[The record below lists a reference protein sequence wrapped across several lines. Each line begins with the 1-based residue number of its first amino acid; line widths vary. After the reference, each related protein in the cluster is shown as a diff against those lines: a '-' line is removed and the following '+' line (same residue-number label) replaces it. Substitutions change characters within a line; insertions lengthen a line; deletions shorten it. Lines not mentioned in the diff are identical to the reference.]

1 MSTRGRRG
9 RGRPPKTPLSSVR
22 PRSNFLRKPK
32 AYQNHGTPSS
42 DPSSRSSTPVST
54 PGTPVRG
61 QGRGRSREAAQ
72 RGRHF
77 IQHMIFEDDD
87 QSRSSI
93 DTEEKVSDVL
103 DDLDENDPVS
113 DASYEES
120 DSDCSND
127 SFSTIGS
134 SAGRRKLF
142 FGRRP
147 RTPELLDDK
156 DIARLKL
163 PPTSTDLM
171 IPIENLMQSLS
182 IYEVLRHFR
191 TILRLSPFSFEDFCA
206 AIMSDEVSSLLTEIH
221 ITLYKALWR
230 EEDGN
235 NTAFGPSDM
244 KDSINISLF
253 FVDAFT
259 WPESIRALLDT
270 ESDRYPEYKVAI
282 ESLEHPDFPFVPVEE
297 RLKVLKTLTDLFL
310 VTNNVREEIMNEG
323 NIQYDDHC
331 RNCHKLGDLLCC
343 ETCSAVYHLTCV
355 EPPME
360 EVPEEDWVCGVC
372 RAHKIKGVTDC
383 VSEAEKSG
391 LLCRQEPIGFDR
403 HGRKYWFLVRRIV
416 VEGEN
421 EVWYYSTKGQIDEL
435 LEVLDSEGW
444 ERDLVSA
451 IYEFKED
458 VLKQMAVT
466 HELTMSHKGNRKSA
480 LELETAEIVKTQAER
495 SLRKA
500 QEETERKIKE
510 EEEDK
515 RKKEEEES
523 AEKRN
528 LEGKDSGELD
538 GPKENG
544 TLWEKDEIKE
554 ETQLG
559 NLEKTDMDISE
570 LIKTETTT
578 SVTSNVTTSTTVSDN
593 GTSTLQK
600 TELLTTT
607 TTTSTLMK
615 SITTISESSEVV
627 PKMEDAK
634 EEMMDQDIKTEV
646 KEEIVENNIDG
657 SETNVDVKSEQLS
670 DLQNEIKQPVDI
682 KKIDLK
688 NLTQVSVNDKPK
700 STIMNVQSVCPNVKQ
715 TVLKMNDD
723 SSPQKQTRTVLI
735 VNRDGNKVTLAV
747 SKQPLDGTKAETT
760 TIQQTSTTT
769 TASALAEAR
778 KIVTR
783 SKTGSLTPKQF
794 TDSITGTTSVKTL
807 SKLSSSSSDDLLV
820 INKDGDITRVTRSK
834 SATVTSLQ
842 HFKLG
847 MECNFKNYVNQY
859 ATNNLALNKYQHN
872 EERDK
877 RRYLS
882 HKFSLTQASEFKWNG
897 ANHGKKSVVIQTLML
912 TIIQLESSIPSSFLH
927 PNWPLHRQ
935 SWTNAVHMCRKPS
948 DFSLALSILEAC
960 MKPVIFNPVWSEALG
975 HCRLQ
980 KITSLDREEMKKRE
994 KEIRKRKEEEDE
1006 GRPLVWIKY
1015 TLGLKHQVW
1024 KQRGEEYRV
1033 TGGQGW
1039 RWLSTTRKYQFVP
1052 QDTVGLR
1059 NVARKIQ
1066 ARKRKAADATPKA
1079 ANASQKTA
1087 SSPVSTDK
1095 TEGEEEHMDVD
1106 QEITEPPKTT
1116 DSKEDSAKEDL
1127 DSSMDKESVKCNSDA
1142 GDCHAVNSV
1151 DAVDTNEETGERV
1164 EVPVVKD
1171 SSPESADNGGSSDKN
1186 VTNNNEGQC
1195 SSVGDDKMEVDI
1207 ESVSPVKKSVSQTPA
1222 PLKSDNVEK
1231 KLDLFN
1237 YTLPPKLDIPQV
1249 DVCRAMNE
1257 RTHYPKVTKPY
1268 AKLDLLL
1275 QRRLKQEEIENKQR
1289 QALQQQINWKL
1300 KSQNSPDGDKKDDS
1314 KDSSEEKDTES
1325 KEDKSEDPLDLD
1337 EVTLPCYSYSC
1348 REKGKEFCFSPT
1360 CRKALLDES
1369 ELIDMDIAEDA
1380 IEAEKDKSIAE
1391 MSMED
1396 EDVDIEGDKEEKMDK
1411 KEKSE
1416 EKDSLVDVEK
1426 DDEGTNKNT
1435 NSSSF
1440 TSKTP
1445 SDSSSS
1451 ATASEASKTPTTT
1464 SPATT
1469 SAISSAL
1476 SAMKSP
1482 ASRAAAVAQLLAN
1495 RPGLKAFTQAQL
1507 LLKQAIEKMSVQEL
1521 KSKMPPARSTKE
1533 PIKLVKYAKFGQKPT
1548 AKKKAS
1554 LPPCHKYLTPSRKRS
1569 ALVLEKH
1576 DLRKMARTKGLI
1588 ETKQFNYN
1596 CKMNNVNWIYPCPR
1610 PLFRTSWR
1618 YRTQTVKSFGGVGL
1632 QLRILWACLR
1642 WDDLS
1647 IKPPAGGTNTVSTE
1661 TEITTKELLKRRDV
1675 GRDGLRSEF
1684 QVRKIVVPLGLP
1696 SQPKEKYT
1704 PQRSGLRERRRAESP
1719 KQTEPSVTETWTP
1732 EEELELWEI
1741 KQFGE
1746 KLAKQRAAIQ
1756 EKSSQDSVKTT
1767 VNAVQLKAQL
1777 EMQLKQQRLALQQ
1790 KRMMESQGSTTA
1802 TTTSTV
1808 TVSAVGTTSLI
1819 STVQSTAGGTIIKPA
1834 TTSNS
1839 ILGGTSILKTVQVQP
1854 KTIIAG
1860 SQGTPGRS
1868 LVRFQIPRSAVQ
1880 QIQSSNSSNITLA
1893 PKPGLVATA
1902 ATTNTVTSPARVVVP
1917 APVSTAQSLT
1927 PKVQL
1932 RPQVVAQGVPGQVQ
1946 NLQIIQGPQGQL
1958 QVRGLLPGQQIIR
1971 LPDGRLQ
1978 LLSMPQTPQVA
1989 AATPTPTVTPA
2000 TTVATP
2006 TLVPPRTQLAIR
2018 PQTSIIVTNATGG
2031 TQTATTPAR
2040 IIIPSQNLPT
2050 ALGSS
2055 SPGISLV
2062 SAAKEGGLV
2071 ATVVKGSSPPSISLA
2086 APKVIAPGLVT
2097 GSATMSGTQ
2106 AVTMTTSSAAGALA
2120 SAIKTI
2126 TLQKPV
2132 SSTTIPSPITV
2143 TSLPQMVS
2151 GGLPKVITATRA
2163 GLPGQLI
2170 VQTPRPPGQP
2180 LLMARPQVPTTV
2192 STAPVTSVSAAAATK
2207 YAVTPQVVQQVVR
2220 QALMQNQTP
2229 EIQAKLLAMQRLMTQ
2244 PKTSSAIAELADA
2257 ITISTASSEAGVEG
2271 AKFPIAALSK
2281 TQTPTVAVDLN
2292 RPRQFKTTVVEKEE
2306 QNRLT
2311 VCGQVLRNVIE
2322 KIEKKERDDG
2332 RRMKKQEME
2341 EEKHK
2346 RLMVAKLQGTLFKH
2360 KEALKKEILKKR
2372 SIMEKNL
2379 QQEIQAEVNE
2389 QLKKRKKKP
2398 DSPGRPLV
2406 TVTSQKAPLLNQDQ
2420 TIMTEEPKRKKQK
2433 IISTGGRAFNPK
2445 EKLYCVCKLPYDT
2458 TKFYIGCDLC
2468 SNWFHGDCVGISEGR
2483 AKTID
2488 TYVCGECKKQ
2498 KETATEELYCLC
2510 RTPYDEAQFYI
2521 GCDRCQDW
2529 FHGRCVGVSQGEA
2542 DHIDTY
2548 ICPNCMRKEE
2558 ADPVSQKELLDR
2570 DYDTL
2575 RRLVK
2580 SLQSHKMAWPFLE
2593 AVDRNEVPDYYH
2605 VVKDP
2610 MDLTTVEK
2618 RLQKKKYHR
2627 LKDFVK
2633 DVTKIFDNCRLYNPT
2648 DTPFYQCAEVLETFF
2663 VQKLKSV
2670 KERI

>member
-54 PGTPVRG
+54 PGTPIRG

-77 IQHMIFEDDD
+77 IQNMIFEDDD
-87 QSRSSI
+87 QSRSSL
-93 DTEEKVSDVL
+93 DPEDKASDVI

-120 DSDCSND
+120 DSDYSDD

-147 RTPELLDDK
+147 KTPELPDDK
-156 DIARLKL
+156 DITPLTM
-163 PPTSTDLM
+163 PPSSTDLL

-206 AIMSDEVSSLLTEIH
+206 AIMSDEISSLLTEIH

-403 HGRKYWFLVRRIV
+403 HGRKYWFLVRRII

-444 ERDLVSA
+444 EKDLVNA

-458 VLKQMAVT
+458 ILKQMAVT
-466 HELTMSHKGNRKSA
+466 HELTMLHKGSKKSA
-480 LELETAEIVKTQAER
+480 LELEINEVAKTQAER

-500 QEETERKIKE
+500 QEEAERKIKE
-510 EEEDK
+510 EEEEK
-515 RKKEEEES
+515 RRKEEEES
-523 AEKRN
+523 EEKRN
-528 LEGKDSGELD
+528 LEENKESMELD

-544 TLWEKDEIKE
+544 ATWAKDEIKE
-554 ETQLG
+554 DTIQANMVMI
-559 NLEKTDMDISE
+559 NLI
-570 LIKTETTT
+570 TE
-578 SVTSNVTTSTTVSDN
+578 V
-593 GTSTLQK
+593 
-600 TELLTTT
+600 LTTT
-607 TTTSTLMK
+607 TTTSTLVK
-615 SITTISESSEVV
+615 SVTTISESSTVT
-627 PKMEDAK
+627 PKMEDIK
-634 EEMMDQDIKTEV
+634 EEMEVDIKSEL
-646 KEEIVENNIDG
+646 KEEIMENNVET
-657 SETNVDVKSEQLS
+657 SEINQEVKSEQLK
-670 DLQNEIKQPVDI
+670 DLQNQVKQPLDI
-682 KKIDLK
+682 RKIDLK
-688 NLTQVSVNDKPK
+688 NLTQVNDKPK

-715 TVLKMNDD
+715 TVLKMNDE

-834 SATVTSLQ
+834 SASVSALQQQ

-897 ANHGKKSVVIQTLML
+897 ANHGKKSTVIQTLML

-994 KEIRKRKEEEDE
+994 KELRKRKEEEEE

-1039 RWLSTTRKYQFVP
+1039 RWISSTRKYQFVP

-1066 ARKRKAADATPKA
+1066 ARKRKAAEVIPKA
-1079 ANASQKTA
+1079 ADSNPKSV
-1087 SSPVSTDK
+1087 SSPSKSEGAESVAMDTKVEEEK
-1095 TEGEEEHMDVD
+1095 TETSPANCNE
-1106 QEITEPPKTT
+1106 
-1116 DSKEDSAKEDL
+1116 EDS
-1127 DSSMDKESVKCNSDA
+1127 
-1142 GDCHAVNSV
+1142 G
-1151 DAVDTNEETGERV
+1151 
-1164 EVPVVKD
+1164 
-1171 SSPESADNGGSSDKN
+1171 ADNGELNDKSG
-1186 VTNNNEGQC
+1186 TNKNLNQC
-1195 SSVGDDKMEVDI
+1195 TSVGDDQMEVDI
-1207 ESVSPVKKSVSQTPA
+1207 ESVSPVKKSVVQTSA
-1222 PLKSDNVEK
+1222 PVKVDNSEK
-1231 KLDLFN
+1231 KLDLLN
-1237 YTLPPKLDIPQV
+1237 HTLPPKLDIPQV
-1249 DVCRAMNE
+1249 DVCKAMNE

-1300 KSQNSPDGDKKDDS
+1300 KSQNSPDKKDES

-1325 KEDKSEDPLDLD
+1325 KEDKSEDPCELDD
-1337 EVTLPCYSYSC
+1337 VSMPCYSYLC
-1348 REKGKEFCFSPT
+1348 REKGKEFCYSPT
-1360 CRKALLDES
+1360 CRKAVLDES
-1369 ELIDMDIAEDA
+1369 ELMDMDIAEDA
-1380 IEAEKDKSIAE
+1380 IEAEKDKSIAD

-1396 EDVDIEGDKEEKMDK
+1396 EDVDIEGDKEEKTDK
-1411 KEKSE
+1411 KEKAE
-1416 EKDSLVDVEK
+1416 EKDSLIDVEK
-1426 DDEGTNKNT
+1426 DEEGTNKNS
-1435 NSSSF
+1435 NSSSIPKVP
-1440 TSKTP
+1440 S
-1445 SDSSSS
+1445 SDSSTSS
-1451 ATASEASKTPTTT
+1451 NTSSLVSKTPTTT
-1464 SPATT
+1464 SPGTT

-1482 ASRAAAVAQLLAN
+1482 SSRAAAVAQLLAN

-1507 LLKQAIEKMSVQEL
+1507 MLKQAIEKMSVEEL
-1521 KSKMPPARSTKE
+1521 KSKMPPARSSKE
-1533 PIKLVKYAKFGQKPT
+1533 PIKLVKYAKFGQKPA

-1576 DLRKMARTKGLI
+1576 DLRKMARTKGLT

-1632 QLRILWACLR
+1632 QMRILWACLR

-1684 QVRKIVVPLGLP
+1684 LVRKIVVPLGLP

-1756 EKSSQDSVKTT
+1756 EKTSQDSVKTA
-1767 VNAVQLKAQL
+1767 VNAQQLKAQL

-1790 KRMMESQGSTTA
+1790 KRMMESQGSTAA
-1802 TTTSTV
+1802 TTTST
-1808 TVSAVGTTSLI
+1808 TTISSAAATSLI

-1834 TTSNS
+1834 TTANS

-1854 KTIIAG
+1854 KTVIAG

-1880 QIQSSNSSNITLA
+1880 QMQSSSSSNITLA
-1893 PKPGLVATA
+1893 PKPGLVTTA
-1902 ATTNTVTSPARVVVP
+1902 VTTSAVTSPARVVVP
-1917 APVSTAQSLT
+1917 APTSTPQSLT
-1927 PKVQL
+1927 PKVQF

-1978 LLSMPQTPQVA
+1978 LLSMPQSPQVA
-1989 AATPTPTVTPA
+1989 SATPTPTVTPA
-2000 TTVATP
+2000 TTVAAPALT
-2006 TLVPPRTQLAIR
+2006 PPRTQLAIR
-2018 PQTSIIVTNATGG
+2018 PQTSIIVSNASGS

-2050 ALGSS
+2050 ALGSP

-2071 ATVVKGSSPPSISLA
+2071 ATVVKGNSPTSISLA
-2086 APKVIAPGLVT
+2086 TPKVLAPGLVT
-2097 GSATMSGTQ
+2097 GSSTLSGTQ

-2132 SSTTIPSPITV
+2132 SSSTITSPITV
-2143 TSLPQMVS
+2143 TSMPQVGS
-2151 GGLPKVITATRA
+2151 SGLPKIVTATRA
-2163 GLPGQLI
+2163 ALPGQLI
-2170 VQTPRPPGQP
+2170 VQTPRPQGQP

-2192 STAPVTSVSAAAATK
+2192 STAPVTTVSAAAATK

-2244 PKTSSAIAELADA
+2244 PKTAGSLAELADS
-2257 ITISTASSEAGVEG
+2257 ITISTSGSEIGVEG
-2271 AKFPIAALSK
+2271 AKVPISAISK
-2281 TQTPTVAVDLN
+2281 AQVPTATPDQN
-2292 RPRQFKTTVVEKEE
+2292 RPRQLKTTVVEKEE

-2311 VCGQVLRNVIE
+2311 ICGQVLRNVIE
-2322 KIEKKERDDG
+2322 KIEKKERDES

-2398 DSPGRPLV
+2398 DSPVRPLV
-2406 TVTSQKAPLLNQDQ
+2406 TVTSQKAPILNPDQ
-2420 TIMTEEPKRKKQK
+2420 TIAQDEPKRKKQK
-2433 IISTGGRAFNPK
+2433 IISTGSRAFNPK
-2445 EKLYCVCKLPYDT
+2445 EKLYCVCKTPYDA

-2468 SNWFHGDCVGISEGR
+2468 SNWFHGDCVGISEER

-2558 ADPVSQKELLDR
+2558 ADPISQKELLDR

-2605 VVKDP
+2605 VIKDP
-2610 MDLTTVEK
+2610 MDLMTVER
-2618 RLQKKKYHR
+2618 RLQKKKYSK

>member
-22 PRSNFLRKPK
+22 PRSTFLRKPK

-77 IQHMIFEDDD
+77 IQNMIFEDDD
-87 QSRSSI
+87 QSRSSL

-103 DDLDENDPVS
+103 DDLDENEPVS
-113 DASYEES
+113 DASYEDS
-120 DSDCSND
+120 DSDYSDD

-147 RTPELLDDK
+147 KTPELLDDK
-156 DIARLKL
+156 DITPLNL
-163 PPTSTDLM
+163 PPSSTDLL

-191 TILRLSPFSFEDFCA
+191 TILRISPFTFEDFCA
-206 AIMSDEVSSLLTEIH
+206 AILSDEVSSLLTEIH

-282 ESLEHPDFPFVPVEE
+282 ESLEHQEFPFVPVEE

-372 RAHKIKGVTDC
+372 RAHKVKGVTDC

-403 HGRKYWFLVRRIV
+403 HGRKYWFLVRRII
-416 VEGEN
+416 VEGDN
-421 EVWYYSTKGQIDEL
+421 GVWYYSTKGQIDEL
-435 LEVLDSEGW
+435 LEMLDAEGW
-444 ERDLVSA
+444 EKDLVNA
-451 IYEFKED
+451 INEFKED
-458 VLKQMAVT
+458 ILKQMAIT
-466 HELTMSHKGNRKSA
+466 HELTMLHKGNKKSA
-480 LELETAEIVKTQAER
+480 LELEMNEIVKTQAER

-500 QEETERKIKE
+500 QEEAERKIKE
-510 EEEDK
+510 EEEEK

-523 AEKRN
+523 EEKRN
-528 LEGKDSGELD
+528 LEDNKELGELV

-544 TLWEKDEIKE
+544 AAWGKDEIKD
-554 ETQLG
+554 ETHLD
-559 NLEKTDMDISE
+559 NLEKTDTEITE

-578 SVTSNVTTSTTVSDN
+578 SVTSNVTMSTTVSGN
-593 GTSTLQK
+593 GSATMEK
-600 TELLTTT
+600 TELLTST
-607 TTTSTLMK
+607 TTTSTLLK
-615 SITTISESSEVV
+615 SITTTSEPSSVI
-627 PKMEDAK
+627 PKMEDVK
-634 EEMMDQDIKTEV
+634 EEMEVDVKTEV
-646 KEEIVENNIDG
+646 KEEIVENNLET
-657 SETNVDVKSEQLS
+657 SETNQEIKSEQLT
-670 DLQNEIKQPVDI
+670 DLQNQIKQPIDI
-682 KKIDLK
+682 KKLDLK
-688 NLTQVSVNDKPK
+688 NLTQVGVNDKPK

-723 SSPQKQTRTVLI
+723 NSPQKQTRTVLI

-834 SATVTSLQ
+834 SATVNALQHQ

-847 MECNFKNYVNQY
+847 MEYNFKNYVNQY

-897 ANHGKKSVVIQTLML
+897 ANHGKKSTVIQTLML

-994 KEIRKRKEEEDE
+994 KELRKRKEEEEE

-1039 RWLSTTRKYQFVP
+1039 RWLSSTRKYQFVP

-1066 ARKRKAADATPKA
+1066 ARKRKAADALPKA
-1079 ANASQKTA
+1079 VDSVPSTA
-1087 SSPVSTDK
+1087 SSPGK
-1095 TEGEEEHMDVD
+1095 TEELDYKEGDTNVEEEKMESS
-1106 QEITEPPKTT
+1106 QTT
-1116 DSKEDSAKEDL
+1116 DSNEGSIKEDVDTSK
-1127 DSSMDKESVKCNSDA
+1127 DKESTPSNEVVRPDSVS
-1142 GDCHAVNSV
+1142 VNSI
-1151 DAVDTNEETGERV
+1151 DAIDTNDNKEKSV
-1164 EVPVVKD
+1164 EISGVKE
-1171 SSPESADNGGSSDKN
+1171 SSPEGADDRDNSDN
-1186 VTNNNEGQC
+1186 SVAANNSHTQC
-1195 SSVGDDKMEVDI
+1195 SSVGEEKMEVDI
-1207 ESVSPVKKSVSQTPA
+1207 ESVSPIKKAGIQTSVLPKAENT
-1222 PLKSDNVEK
+1222 EK

-1237 YTLPPKLDIPQV
+1237 YALPPKLEIPQV

-1257 RTHYPKVTKPY
+1257 RTYYPKVTKPY

-1300 KSQNSPDGDKKDDS
+1300 KSQNSPGADKKDDS
-1314 KDSSEEKDTES
+1314 KDSMEDKDTEN
-1325 KEDKSEDPLDLD
+1325 KEDKSVDPCELD
-1337 EVTLPCYSYSC
+1337 EDSLPCYSYMC
-1348 REKGKEFCFSPT
+1348 REKGKEFCYSPT
-1360 CRKALLDES
+1360 CRKVVLDES
-1369 ELIDMDIAEDA
+1369 ELMDMDMAEDA
-1380 IEAEKDKSIAE
+1380 IETEKDKSIAD

-1396 EDVDIEGDKEEKMDK
+1396 EDVDIEGDKEEKTDK

-1416 EKDSLVDVEK
+1416 DKDSLIDVEK
-1426 DDEGTNKNT
+1426 DEEGTNKNT
-1435 NSSSF
+1435 NSSSA
-1440 TSKTP
+1440 TSKIP
-1445 SDSSSS
+1445 SSDSS
-1451 ATASEASKTPTTT
+1451 TT
-1464 SPATT
+1464 SPGTT

-1482 ASRAAAVAQLLAN
+1482 SSRAAAVAQLLAN

-1507 LLKQAIEKMSVQEL
+1507 MLKQAIEKMSVQEL
-1521 KSKMPPARSTKE
+1521 KSKMPPPRSTKE
-1533 PIKLVKYAKFGQKPT
+1533 PIKLVKYAKFGQKPA

-1569 ALVLEKH
+1569 ALVLEKY
-1576 DLRKMARTKGLI
+1576 DLRKMARTKGHT

-1632 QLRILWACLR
+1632 QMRILWACLR

-1684 QVRKIVVPLGLP
+1684 LVRKIVVPLGLP

-1756 EKSSQDSVKTT
+1756 EKTSQDSVKTSM
-1767 VNAVQLKAQL
+1767 NAQQLKAQL

-1790 KRMMESQGSTTA
+1790 KRMLESQGSTTA
-1802 TTTSTV
+1802 STTSTS
-1808 TVSAVGTTSLI
+1808 TISTAAATSLI

-1880 QIQSSNSSNITLA
+1880 QIQSSSSSNITLA
-1893 PKPGLVATA
+1893 PKPGQATTA
-1902 ATTNTVTSPARVVVP
+1902 VTTNTVTSPARVVVP
-1917 APVSTAQSLT
+1917 APASSTPQPLT

-1978 LLSMPQTPQVA
+1978 LLSMPQSPQVA
-1989 AATPTPTVTPA
+1989 TATPTPAVTPA
-2000 TTVATP
+2000 TTVASP
-2006 TLVPPRTQLAIR
+2006 ALAPPRTQLAIR
-2018 PQTSIIVTNATGG
+2018 PQTSIIVSNASGG

-2040 IIIPSQNLPT
+2040 IIIPSQNLPS

-2071 ATVVKGSSPPSISLA
+2071 ATVVKGNSPTSISLA
-2086 APKVIAPGLVT
+2086 TPKVIAPGLAT
-2097 GSATMSGTQ
+2097 GSTALSGTQ
-2106 AVTMTTSSAAGALA
+2106 AVTMTTSSTAGALA

-2132 SSTTIPSPITV
+2132 SSNSPITV
-2143 TSLPQMVS
+2143 TSLPQVGSS
-2151 GGLPKVITATRA
+2151 GIPKIMTASRTA
-2163 GLPGQLI
+2163 LPGQLI
-2170 VQTPRPPGQP
+2170 VQSPRPQGQP
-2180 LLMARPQVPTTV
+2180 LLMARPQVTTAV
-2192 STAPVTSVSAAAATK
+2192 SAAPVTTVSAAAATK

-2244 PKTSSAIAELADA
+2244 PKTSGSLAELADS
-2257 ITISTASSEAGVEG
+2257 ITISAAGSDLGVEG
-2271 AKFPIAALSK
+2271 AKVPISAISKAQLPTAL
-2281 TQTPTVAVDLN
+2281 PDLN
-2292 RPRQFKTTVVEKEE
+2292 RPRQLKSTVVEKEE

-2322 KIEKKERDDG
+2322 KIEKKERDES

-2389 QLKKRKKKP
+2389 HLKKRKKKP
-2398 DSPGRPLV
+2398 DSPVRPLV
-2406 TVTSQKAPLLNQDQ
+2406 TVTSQKAPMLNPDQ
-2420 TIMTEEPKRKKQK
+2420 TIVQDEPKRKKQK

-2445 EKLYCVCKLPYDT
+2445 EKLYCICKTPYEA

-2468 SNWFHGDCVGISEGR
+2468 SNWFHGECVGISEER

-2558 ADPVSQKELLDR
+2558 ADPISQKELLDR

-2575 RRLVK
+2575 RRLIK

-2605 VVKDP
+2605 VIKDP
-2610 MDLTTVEK
+2610 MDLTTVER
-2618 RLQKKKYHR
+2618 RLQKKKYHK

>member
-77 IQHMIFEDDD
+77 IQNMIFEDDE
-87 QSRSSI
+87 QSRSSL
-93 DTEEKVSDVL
+93 DPEDKASDVL
-103 DDLDENDPVS
+103 DDLDETDPVS

-120 DSDCSND
+120 DSDYSDD
-127 SFSTIGS
+127 SFSTTGS

-147 RTPELLDDK
+147 KTPELLDDK
-156 DIARLKL
+156 DIPPLNL
-163 PPTSTDLM
+163 PPSSTDLL

-191 TILRLSPFSFEDFCA
+191 TILRLSPFTFEDFCA
-206 AIMSDEVSSLLTEIH
+206 AILSDEVSPLLTEIH

-372 RAHKIKGVTDC
+372 RAHKVKGVTDC

-403 HGRKYWFLVRRIV
+403 HGRKYWFLVRRII

-435 LEVLDSEGW
+435 LEVLDTEGW
-444 ERDLVSA
+444 EKDLVSA

-458 VLKQMAVT
+458 ILKQMAIT
-466 HELTMSHKGNRKSA
+466 HELTMSHKGNKKSA
-480 LELETAEIVKTQAER
+480 LELEMNEIVKTQAER

-500 QEETERKIKE
+500 QEEAERKIKE
-510 EEEDK
+510 EEEEKK
-515 RKKEEEES
+515 RKEEEENEERKS
-523 AEKRN
+523 QEK
-528 LEGKDSGELD
+528 EFGEFD

-544 TLWEKDEIKE
+544 TIWEKAEVKDESSLDRMEKSDMEIKE
-554 ETQLG
+554 
-559 NLEKTDMDISE
+559 M
-570 LIKTETTT
+570 IKTETTT
-578 SVTSNVTTSTTVSDN
+578 HVTNVTTSVSGNGDATVE
-593 GTSTLQK
+593 K
-600 TELLTTT
+600 TELVTTT
-607 TTTSTLMK
+607 TTTSSLIK
-615 SITTISESSEVV
+615 SITTTSENSTAVNS
-627 PKMEDAK
+627 MEDIK
-634 EEMMDQDIKTEV
+634 DEMEAGVKTEV
-646 KEEIVENNIDG
+646 KEEAVDNCM
-657 SETNVDVKSEQLS
+657 ETNETEVKSET
-670 DLQNEIKQPVDI
+670 DLQNQIKQPLDI
-682 KKIDLK
+682 RKLDLK
-688 NLTQVSVNDKPK
+688 NLTQVSSVNDKPK

-723 SSPQKQTRTVLI
+723 SSSPQKQTRTVLI

-747 SKQPLDGTKAETT
+747 SKQPLDGSKAETT

-834 SATVTSLQ
+834 SSTVSALQHQ

-847 MECNFKNYVNQY
+847 MECSFKNYVNQY

-897 ANHGKKSVVIQTLML
+897 VNHGKRSSVIQTLML

-994 KEIRKRKEEEDE
+994 KELRKRKEEEEE

-1039 RWLSTTRKYQFVP
+1039 RWLSATRKHQLVP

-1059 NVARKIQ
+1059 NVARKMQ
-1066 ARKRKAADATPKA
+1066 ARKRKAADALPKA
-1079 ANASQKTA
+1079 VEGASQSG
-1087 SSPVSTDK
+1087 SSPDK
-1095 TEGEEEHMDVD
+1095 KKDMDV
-1106 QEITEPPKTT
+1106 
-1116 DSKEDSAKEDL
+1116 KE
-1127 DSSMDKESVKCNSDA
+1127 
-1142 GDCHAVNSV
+1142 
-1151 DAVDTNEETGERV
+1151 
-1164 EVPVVKD
+1164 
-1171 SSPESADNGGSSDKN
+1171 SDKN
-1186 VTNNNEGQC
+1186 VVENKPESSIASNEDVPSTDIETSKEKVSVESECNKTEEGLEQVTGNSAEAMETNEGVEMSAVKDSC
-1195 SSVGDDKMEVDI
+1195 IEGVDVKDNSENRGNDDSHNHTAEKMDIDI
-1207 ESVSPVKKSVSQTPA
+1207 ESVSPVKKAVTSSSVLSKA
-1222 PLKSDNVEK
+1222 DSNEKRLFLADNSEK
-1231 KLDLFN
+1231 KLDLIN
-1237 YTLPPKLDIPQV
+1237 HALPAKLDIPQV

-1257 RTHYPKVTKPY
+1257 RTYYPKVTKPY

-1300 KSQNSPDGDKKDDS
+1300 KSQNSPGSDIKEDF
-1314 KDSSEEKDTES
+1314 KDSTEDKDTES
-1325 KEDKSEDPLDLD
+1325 KEDKPEVPCGLD
-1337 EVTLPCYSYSC
+1337 EDSFPCYSFLC
-1348 REKGKEFCFSPT
+1348 RTKGKEFCYSPT
-1360 CRKALLDES
+1360 CRKAVLDES
-1369 ELIDMDIAEDA
+1369 ELMDMDMAEDA
-1380 IEAEKDKSIAE
+1380 IEAEKDKSIADI
-1391 MSMED
+1391 SMED
-1396 EDVDIEGDKEEKMDK
+1396 EEVDVEGDKEKTD
-1411 KEKSE
+1411 KSE
-1416 EKDSLVDVEK
+1416 KPEDSSLHDVEK
-1426 DDEGTNKNT
+1426 DEEGTNKNA
-1435 NSSSF
+1435 N
-1440 TSKTP
+1440 
-1445 SDSSSS
+1445 SSS
-1451 ATASEASKTPTTT
+1451 ATSKAPSSDSSALDSTSTPTST
-1464 SPATT
+1464 SPGTT
-1469 SAISSAL
+1469 SAITSAL

-1482 ASRAAAVAQLLAN
+1482 SSRAAAVAQLLAN

-1507 LLKQAIEKMSVQEL
+1507 MLKQAIEKMSVQEL
-1521 KSKMPPARSTKE
+1521 KSKMPPARSSKE
-1533 PIKLVKYAKFGQKPT
+1533 PIKLVKYAKFGQKPA

-1576 DLRKMARTKGLI
+1576 DLRKMARTKGHT

-1632 QLRILWACLR
+1632 QMRILWACLR

-1684 QVRKIVVPLGLP
+1684 LVRKIVVPLGLP

-1756 EKSSQDSVKTT
+1756 EKTNQDTAKTAM
-1767 VNAVQLKAQL
+1767 NAQQLKAQL
-1777 EMQLKQQRLALQQ
+1777 EIQLKQQRLALQQ
-1790 KRMMESQGSTTA
+1790 KRMLESQGSTTTA
-1802 TTTSTV
+1802 TSSISTITT
-1808 TVSAVGTTSLI
+1808 AAATSLI
-1819 STVQSTAGGTIIKPA
+1819 STVQSTAGGTIIKP
-1834 TTSNS
+1834 TSTSNS
-1839 ILGGTSILKTVQVQP
+1839 LLGGTSILKTVQVQP

-1880 QIQSSNSSNITLA
+1880 QIQSSSSSNITLA
-1893 PKPGLVATA
+1893 PKPGLVTTA
-1902 ATTNTVTSPARVVVP
+1902 VTSNTVTSPARVVVP
-1917 APVSTAQSLT
+1917 AQATSTPQQTT
-1927 PKVQL
+1927 PKAQL

-1978 LLSMPQTPQVA
+1978 LLSMPQSPQVA
-1989 AATPTPTVTPA
+1989 TATATPTVTP
-2000 TTVATP
+2000 TTTTATP
-2006 TLVPPRTQLAIR
+2006 TLAPPRTQLAIR
-2018 PQTSIIVTNATGG
+2018 PQTSIIVSNASGG

-2040 IIIPSQNLPT
+2040 IIIPSQNLPS
-2050 ALGSS
+2050 ALGSQ

-2062 SAAKEGGLV
+2062 SGAKEGGLV
-2071 ATVVKGSSPPSISLA
+2071 ATVVKGNSPTSISLA
-2086 APKVIAPGLVT
+2086 TPKVIAPGLATVST
-2097 GSATMSGTQ
+2097 TLSGSQ
-2106 AVTMTTSSAAGALA
+2106 AVTMTTPSTAGALA

-2126 TLQKPV
+2126 SLQKPAT
-2132 SSTTIPSPITV
+2132 STSPVVV
-2143 TSLPQMVS
+2143 TSQVGAS
-2151 GGLPKVITATRA
+2151 ILPKIMTATRGA
-2163 GLPGQLI
+2163 LPGQLI
-2170 VQTPRPPGQP
+2170 VQSPRPQGQP
-2180 LLMARPQVPTTV
+2180 MLVARPQVTTAV
-2192 STAPVTSVSAAAATK
+2192 SAPVTSVSAAAATK

-2229 EIQAKLLAMQRLMTQ
+2229 EIQAKLLAMQKLMTQ
-2244 PKTSSAIAELADA
+2244 PKASGSIAELADS
-2257 ITISTASSEAGVEG
+2257 INISATGSEAGVEG
-2271 AKFPIAALSK
+2271 AKVPISAITKSQAP
-2281 TQTPTVAVDLN
+2281 TTTPDLN
-2292 RPRQFKTTVVEKEE
+2292 RPRQPKTTFTEKEE

-2311 VCGQVLRNVIE
+2311 ICGQVLRNVIE
-2322 KIEKKERDDG
+2322 KIEKKERDES
-2332 RRMKKQEME
+2332 RKMKKQEME

-2346 RLMVAKLQGTLFKH
+2346 RLM
-2360 KEALKKEILKKR
+2360 
-2372 SIMEKNL
+2372 
-2379 QQEIQAEVNE
+2379 AEVNE
-2389 QLKKRKKKP
+2389 HLKKRKKP
-2398 DSPGRPLV
+2398 DSPVRPM
-2406 TVTSQKAPLLNQDQ
+2406 VTSQKTTMLNPDQ
-2420 TIMTEEPKRKKQK
+2420 TIMQDEPKRKKQK

-2445 EKLYCVCKLPYDT
+2445 EKLYCVCKTPYDAS
-2458 TKFYIGCDLC
+2458 KFYIGCDLC
-2468 SNWFHGDCVGISEGR
+2468 SNWFHGDCVGISEER

-2548 ICPNCMRKEE
+2548 ICPNCLRKEE
-2558 ADPVSQKELLDR
+2558 ADPISQKELLDK

-2605 VVKDP
+2605 VIKDP
-2610 MDLTTVEK
+2610 MDLTTVER
-2618 RLQKKKYHR
+2618 RLQKKKYHK